1 MLRNFGIRT
10 ILPVGLAITGF
21 VVMGCTMLYSVIHRD
36 MTEEARR
43 HTAELADTVSRSLRY
58 AMLKDDRASLHNI
71 IDNVGKQDLV
81 KKVRIYNPEQKI
93 VFSAARE
100 EIGRQRQ
107 LDAAR
112 GASISNRAGFPGS
125 NTFLEEPSL
134 LNVVTPIPNE
144 PECLSSCHFHDPDA
158 RHLGFLDVGLSRE
171 PLNQSL
177 DILRTRMTTFSVLIL
192 ILTVGGVAILLA
204 KKVLAPLTVLDELTE
219 RLASEE
225 QVQDFTTRVHESGNL
240 GYSIQRLA
248 MQRDEARAELERLR
262 NQSTEGED

>member
-21 VVMGCTMLYSVIHRD
+21 VVMGCTMLYSAIHRD

-58 AMLKDDRASLHNI
+58 AMLQDDRASLHNI

-107 LDAAR
+107 LDASEEAIDPAR
-112 GASISNRAGFPGS
+112 SDFFAAGTS
-125 NTFLEEPSL
+125 TNETSL

-177 DILRTRMTTFSVLIL
+177 DILRNRMTTFSVLIL
-192 ILTVGGVAILLA
+192 VLTVGGVAILLA

-219 RLASEE
+219 RLASDES
-225 QVQDFTTRVHESGNL
+225 VPDFTTRVHESGNL

-262 NQSTEGED
+262 NQRSEGDG